1 MLLVAARFASN
12 TVSRL
17 ASADMG
23 SVTIWDIDMKE
34 RSDDKLTEQF
44 VLKIDS
50 NAADGEGAQDN
61 STPCVTG
68 CSPSLCLQVL
78 PSVCSTSV
86 LEIFCLYHTAQHEIT
101 ISNKW

>member
-1 MLLVAARFASN
+1 MILLAARFASS

-17 ASADMG
+17 ASADLG

-44 VLKIDS
+44 VFKIDS
-50 NAADGEGAQDN
+50 DVADGEGAQDN
-61 STPCVTG
+61 STLCVTD
-68 CSPSLCLQVL
+68 CPPSLCPEVL
-78 PSVCSTSV
+78 PSVCTISV
-86 LEIFCLYHTAQHEIT
+86 VNTFCLFHTAKHQLT

>member
-1 MLLVAARFASN
+1 MVAARFASN

-44 VLKIDS
+44 VFKIDS
-50 NAADGEGAQDN
+50 DTADGEGAQDN
-61 STPCVTG
+61 STLSVTD
-68 CSPSLCLQVL
+68 CPPSLCPEVL
-78 PSVCSTSV
+78 PSVCHN
-86 LEIFCLYHTAQHEIT
+86 IYC
-101 ISNKW
+101 